1 MGRFIVPCA
10 GFSLF
15 LIIYYMPPLI
25 SSVCIFL
32 GFLGIGYAFDCQSD
46 EWALK
51 GSAFENL
58 HAVVKEVMQKLHL
71 IN

>member
-1 MGRFIVPCA
+1 
-10 GFSLF
+10 
-15 LIIYYMPPLI
+15 MPPLI

-32 GFLGIGYAFDCQSD
+32 GFLGIGYAFDCQAA